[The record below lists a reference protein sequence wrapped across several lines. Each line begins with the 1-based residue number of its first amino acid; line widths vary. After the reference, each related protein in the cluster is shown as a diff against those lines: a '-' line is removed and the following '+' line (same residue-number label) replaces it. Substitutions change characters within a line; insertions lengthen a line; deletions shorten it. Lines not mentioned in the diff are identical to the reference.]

1 MSGSVGAI
9 LLAAGQGRRL
19 GHDKS
24 ITEIAGKPVL
34 AHPLCALLQCPQIG
48 MVVVTVRKDVVELA
62 QKWLATTD
70 LPAAQVRFIPG
81 GKERQD
87 SVWEGLE
94 ALGNS
99 ADWAVVHDAARVLTT
114 RALIEKV
121 IQGAQATGAAA
132 AASKMSDTVR
142 ATDSSGRILRLV
154 DREGLWRMETPQVV
168 KTEVLRRGLQV
179 AREKKVLVT
188 DCLAAAE
195 LAGVQGVLV
204 ESGEPNLKITVP
216 SDWALSEVW
225 LKQWR

>member
-1 MSGSVGAI
+1 VSGAAGAI

-24 ITEIAGKPVL
+24 ITEIAGQPVL
-34 AHPLCALLQCPQIG
+34 AHPLRPLLETRGIG
-48 MVVVTVRKDVVELA
+48 MVVVTVRSDVLEPA
-62 QKWLATTD
+62 KQWLAGTR
-70 LPAAQVRFIPG
+70 LPADRIRFIAG

-94 ALGNS
+94 ALGK
-99 ADWAVVHDAARVLTT
+99 AVEWAVVHDAARVLTT
-114 RALIEKV
+114 STLVEKV
-121 IQGAQATGAAA
+121 MAGARTTGAAA
-132 AASKMSDTVR
+132 AATKMSDTVR
-142 ATDSSGRILRLV
+142 ATDSSGKILRLV

-168 KTEVLRRGLQV
+168 QAEVLRRGLAI
-179 AREKKVLVT
+179 ARERKILVT

>member
-1 MSGSVGAI
+1 MSISAGAI

-24 ITEIAGKPVL
+24 ITEIAGRPVL
-34 AHPLCALLQCPQIG
+34 AHPLQPLLETPGIG
-48 MVVVTVRKDVVELA
+48 LVVVTVRSDVLEPA
-62 QKWLATTD
+62 QRWLASTR
-70 LPAAQVRFIPG
+70 LPADRVRFIAG

-87 SVWEGLE
+87 SVWEGLQ
-94 ALGNS
+94 ALGE
-99 ADWAVVHDAARVLTT
+99 AVEWAVVHDAARVLTT

-121 IQGAQATGAAA
+121 IQGAKVSGAAA
-132 AASKMSDTVR
+132 AASRMSDTVR
-142 ATDSSGRILRLV
+142 ATDACGRILRLV

-168 KTEVLRRGLQV
+168 RVETLRRGLEM
-179 AREKKVLVT
+179 AREKKIRVT

>member
-1 MSGSVGAI
+1 VSISAGAI

-24 ITEIAGKPVL
+24 ITEIAGQPVL
-34 AHPLCALLQCPQIG
+34 AHPLRPLLETPGIAR
-48 MVVVTVRKDVVELA
+48 VVVTVRADVLEPA
-62 QKWLATTD
+62 QRWLAGTG
-70 LPAAQVRFIPG
+70 LPAERVRFICG

-94 ALGNS
+94 ELGGS
-99 ADWAVVHDAARVLTT
+99 IEWAVVHDAARVLTT
-114 RALIEKV
+114 RKLIEKV
-121 IQGAQATGAAA
+121 MAGAQSTGAAA

-142 ATDSSGRILRLV
+142 ATDPSGRILRLV

-168 KTEVLRRGLQV
+168 RAEVLRKGLAM
-179 AREKKVLVT
+179 AREKKILVT

>member
-1 MSGSVGAI
+1 MSGNAGAI

-24 ITEIAGKPVL
+24 ITEIAGQPVL
-34 AHPLCALLQCPQIG
+34 GHPLRNLVACPGIHQ
-48 MVVVTVRKDVVELA
+48 VVVTVRKDVLEPA
-62 QKWLATTD
+62 QKWLESTD
-70 LPAAQVRFIPG
+70 LPTARIRFIAG
-81 GKERQD
+81 GRERQD

-94 ALGNS
+94 ALGRS
-99 ADWAVVHDAARVLTT
+99 IEWAVVHDAARVLTT

-121 IQGAQATGAAA
+121 MAGARTTGAAA

-142 ATDSSGRILRLV
+142 ATDGAGRILRLV

-168 KTEVLRRGLQV
+168 KTEVLRKGLEA
-179 AREKKVLVT
+179 AREKKVTVT

-216 SDWALSEVW
+216 ADWALSEVW

>member
-1 MSGSVGAI
+1 MSETVGAI

-24 ITEIAGKPVL
+24 ITEIAGQPVL
-34 AHPLCALLQCPQIG
+34 AHPLRALLDCPEIG
-48 MVVVTVRKDVVELA
+48 KVFVTVRADVLEPAREWWAATKLAKDR
-62 QKWLATTD
+62 
-70 LPAAQVRFIPG
+70 VRFISG

-94 ALGNS
+94 ALGREVE
-99 ADWAVVHDAARVLTT
+99 WAVVHDAARVLTT

-121 IQGAQATGAAA
+121 MAAAQATGAAA

-142 ATDSSGRILRLV
+142 ATDGDGKILRLV

-168 KTEVLRRGLQV
+168 KAEVLRKGLAI
-179 AREKKVLVT
+179 AREKKVVVT

-195 LAGVQGVLV
+195 LAGVRGVLV
-204 ESGEPNLKITVP
+204 ESGEPNVKITVP
-216 SDWALSEVW
+216 ADWALAERW
-225 LKQWR
+225 LKPWR